1 MKTANKRLFVQW
13 VLMAASFCLVCY
25 AYVVTQ
31 QWQRERIVSRSY
43 LNALAEQSK
52 ALVWVEVDA
61 KSHRIIGWSIGAQRM
76 LGYTHAEAIGQ
87 SMDILVPD
95 AYRQQH
101 NDAFDKAVTT
111 GEFSHQG
118 TTQII
123 RCAARRKGGETVD
136 VIIVT
141 RMVEVEGSIL
151 FFSLI
156 ERASD
161 VHFNSIAM
169 TDL

>member
-1 MKTANKRLFVQW
+1 MKLINKRLFVQW
-13 VLMAASFCLVCY
+13 VLMAASFGLVCY
-25 AYVVTQ
+25 AYIVTQ
-31 QWQRERIVSRSY
+31 QWQRELIVSRAY
-43 LNALAEQSK
+43 LSALAEQSK

-61 KSHRIIGWSIGAQRM
+61 ETHKIIGWSLGAQKM

-87 SMDILVPD
+87 SIDMLVPD
-95 AYRQQH
+95 AFREKH
-101 NDAFDKAVTT
+101 HHAFDKAIET
-111 GEFSHQG
+111 GEFSHAG

-123 RCAARRKGGETVD
+123 HCAAQMKNGELVE

-156 ERASD
+156 ERAAD
-161 VHFNSIAM
+161 VHFKTIPLAG
-169 TDL
+169 L